1 METIKNMQTKYSIND
16 TKRAEKALFSLWSN
30 WKRKTSEISERF
42 YSNKRQQQTKVN
54 KFINNKINK

>member
-1 METIKNMQTKYSIND
+1 MQTKYSIND

-42 YSNKRQQQTKVN
+42 YSNKRQQQTKMN